1 MEGNRVGY
9 SREERGHFAVNLGSQ
24 ELRIDHQEGL
34 VARSDIPSPTQLS
47 DLEIV
52 VGKRVVD
59 DDGSLEGVE
68 CAVRH
73 LAQVIIYDSTA
84 PFNHTVIAFFNFLWS
99 EHLLQEGDTGKDT
112 GEHETKENR
121 RLHVLF

>member
-73 LAQVIIYDSTA
+73 LAQVIIYDS
-84 PFNHTVIAFFNFLWS
+84 
-99 EHLLQEGDTGKDT
+99 K
-112 GEHETKENR
+112 
-121 RLHVLF
+121 